1 MAKLHELDQ
10 AAADAW
16 DLWKAE
22 QIKANTAAKKADRAK
37 DEFVGAFGDREK
49 AGLPDGRVIQRIS
62 EQRNGYKV
70 PDKTITRYILS
81 AD

>member
-1 MAKLHELDQ
+1 MPKLDQLDQ

-16 DLWKAE
+16 DQWHD
-22 QIKANTAAKKADRAK
+22 QQVKANTASKKAERAK
-37 DEFVGAFGDREK
+37 DEFVLAFGDREK
-49 AGLPDGRVIQRIS
+49 AQLPDGRTVMRIREDRS
-62 EQRNGYKV
+62 GYKV